1 MRYLLQTLSTRV
13 ISWSQMISFAPS
25 MPLYIESNFNSKK
38 QNLSKM
44 NKELLNSVD
53 LTNKIFALCLLMLV
67 FALTTCLFI
76 VTLLL
81 SYQHLCRSKDRTNRR
96 RKPTPEFVS
105 WVQKN
110 LSKRYVRRQKSG
122 ASIFRDNIIIKHEL
136 DAHRWA
142 EVTFQEDNVLED
154 LEFYEMRSEID
165 SIDFG
170 QDLQTKLKWEETL
183 KTQVLRAPSNNEQ
196 KSIPRKL
203 KWHSNVRRNLL
214 EEFEN
219 QREIFV

>member
-1 MRYLLQTLSTRV
+1 
-13 ISWSQMISFAPS
+13 
-25 MPLYIESNFNSKK
+25 
-38 QNLSKM
+38 M

-53 LTNKIFALCLLMLV
+53 LTNKILALSLLMLV
-67 FALTTCLFI
+67 FALTTCLLI

-81 SYQHLCRSKDRTNRR
+81 SYQHLCRSKDRKRR
-96 RKPTPEFVS
+96 QRKPTPEFVS

-110 LSKRYVRRQKSG
+110 LSKRNVRRQKSG
-122 ASIFRDNIIIKHEL
+122 ASVFRDNMIIKHEL
-136 DAHRWA
+136 DANRWA
-142 EVTFQEDNVLED
+142 EVTFQEDNILED

-170 QDLQTKLKWEETL
+170 HDLQTKLKWEETL
-183 KTQVLRAPSNNEQ
+183 KTRVLRAPSNTAQ
-196 KSIPRKL
+196 KSLPRKL
-203 KWHSNVRRNLL
+203 RWHSNVRRNLL